1 MPKQMDHRGLAD
13 VTLVAQQ
20 FYSYHNGAHLSFFSF
35 FLFFFLFSFLIK
47 KVFTP
52 QEQINRFELPINTA
66 AVKRKMATCMQ

>member
-1 MPKQMDHRGLAD
+1 MSTTAYGLRWIYSS
-13 VTLVAQQ
+13 VHIRQLCSGLV
-20 FYSYHNGAHLSFFSF
+20 LRLKLFSF